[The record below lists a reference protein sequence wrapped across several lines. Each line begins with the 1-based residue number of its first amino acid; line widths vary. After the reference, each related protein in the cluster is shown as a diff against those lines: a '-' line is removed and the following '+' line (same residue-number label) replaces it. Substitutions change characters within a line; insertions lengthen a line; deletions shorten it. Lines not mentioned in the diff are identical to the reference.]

1 MDVKH
6 SSPSMTKNFEKTNVR
21 NLVMVDVPQY
31 LSNLLM
37 AKMNIQ
43 KNGADILTIQ
53 VVNVDETIKNN
64 NKILRVCKLIM
75 KKN

>member
-1 MDVKH
+1 
-6 SSPSMTKNFEKTNVR
+6 
-21 NLVMVDVPQY
+21 MVDVPQY